1 MSRYLAL
8 FLALSS
14 ALLALSCSCDLAEDN
29 KAIVS
34 KMIEAINN
42 RDFETVE
49 ELIAEDVKRHSSAT
63 PGVVVENR
71 DQFMAF
77 LHQDLAV
84 CPDAV
89 QEINLILAEGDLVA
103 VHETYRGTQTGP
115 MGPFPPSGK
124 RLELPFIGILRIENG
139 QIAEI
144 WVEWDNLNA
153 LSQLGHFPLSP
164 PEKSGDPA
172 ETSEDT

>member
-1 MSRYLAL
+1 MSRYFAL
-8 FLALSS
+8 CLALSS
-14 ALLALSCSCDLAEDN
+14 ALFAMSCACDLAEDN
-29 KAIVS
+29 KAIVT

-63 PGVVVENR
+63 PGVIVENR

-89 QEINLILAEGDLVA
+89 QEINLILAEGDRVA
-103 VHETYRGTQTGP
+103 VHETYRGTQTGQ

-124 RLELPFIGILRIENG
+124 KLELPFIGILRIENG
-139 QIAEI
+139 LIAEI

-153 LSQLGHFPLSP
+153 LSQLGHFPPSP
-164 PEKSGDPA
+164 PEKNENPA
-172 ETSEDT
+172 ETSEES